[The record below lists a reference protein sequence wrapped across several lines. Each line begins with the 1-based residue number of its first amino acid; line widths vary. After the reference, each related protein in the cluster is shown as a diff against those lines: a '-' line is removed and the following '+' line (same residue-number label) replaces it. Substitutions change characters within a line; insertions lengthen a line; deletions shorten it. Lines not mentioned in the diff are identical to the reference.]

1 MIDKRNSITTVAGIG
16 WMTDI
21 GWADDTLGLG
31 HFGDPKWMAS
41 EFQELE
47 MMCSMTTVDGPGG

>member
-1 MIDKRNSITTVAGIG
+1 MIERRNSMTTVTGFG

-31 HFGDPKWMAS
+31 RSGPNGLRES
-41 EFQELE
+41 EFR
-47 MMCSMTTVDGPGG
+47 